1 MAANNTISIGFKI
14 DDVAG
19 GLKQLTVDAESFRK
33 AIQGTVKEAEKLKK
47 PFVNFAALATGI
59 DSVSKTLTDFQNIC
73 KDLSGAYAIQ
83 IQAETQLQTVM
94 RQRMSATEEEIQS
107 IKNLASAQ
115 QELGVIGDEV
125 QLSGAQQMA
134 TFLTEKQSI
143 DTLLPAM
150 NNLLAQQKGL
160 NATTQDAVTVGNL
173 MGKAMQGQTSALTRV
188 GITFS
193 EAQEKVMKFGSE
205 SERAA
210 MLAEI
215 ITQNVGNMNAEL
227 AKTDPGKQKQAA

>member
-1 MAANNTISIGFKI
+1 
-14 DDVAG
+14 
-19 GLKQLTVDAESFRK
+19 
-33 AIQGTVKEAEKLKK
+33 
-47 PFVNFAALATGI
+47 
-59 DSVSKTLTDFQNIC
+59 
-73 KDLSGAYAIQ
+73 
-83 IQAETQLQTVM
+83 
-94 RQRMSATEEEIQS
+94 
-107 IKNLASAQ
+107 
-115 QELGVIGDEV
+115 
-125 QLSGAQQMA
+125 
-134 TFLTEKQSI
+134 
-143 DTLLPAM
+143 M

-173 MGKAMQGQTSALTRV
+173 MGKAMQGQTSALTRT
-188 GITFS
+188 GITFN

>member
-1 MAANNTISIGFKI
+1 MAANNTISVGFKVE
-14 DDVAG
+14 DVAG
-19 GLKQLTVDAESFRK
+19 GFKQLTVDAESFRK
-33 AIQGTVKEAEKLKK
+33 AMSAVVKEAEKLKK
-47 PFVNFAALATGI
+47 PFVNFAAFATCL
-59 DSVSKTLTDFQNIC
+59 DSVGKSLTDLQNIC
-73 KDLSGAYAIQ
+73 KDLSNAYAVQ

-94 RQRMSATEEEIQS
+94 RQRMSATDEEIQS

-173 MGKAMQGQTSALTRV
+173 MGKAMQGQTSALTRT
-188 GITFS
+188 GITFN